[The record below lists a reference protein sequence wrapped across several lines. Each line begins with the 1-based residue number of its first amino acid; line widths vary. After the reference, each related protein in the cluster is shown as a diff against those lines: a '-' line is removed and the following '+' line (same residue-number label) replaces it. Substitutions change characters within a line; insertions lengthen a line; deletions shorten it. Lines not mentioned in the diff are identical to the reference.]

1 MAPEP
6 GGADPTVPSG
16 HGTAAEPAGLSE
28 TEAAARRAA
37 GRHNVQPDRTSRSYR
52 DIVKAN
58 VLTRFTAVIAGLAAV
73 VLVVGEP
80 LDAIFAF
87 VLVCNI
93 VIGVVQEIRA
103 KRTLDRLRVLIAP
116 TVVVR
121 RDGRERP
128 VAPGEL
134 VVDDVV
140 VLAVGDQVPVDAVVI
155 ESAGLELDESSLT
168 GESDPVPKAAGDE
181 VLSGSAVVAG
191 RAAVQAVRVGHDAR
205 IHQLVAQARQF
216 VLTRSELRSG
226 VDRILRAVSWGLLPM
241 GGLLLWSQ
249 LRASSGV
256 AEGLVATVAGM
267 VGLVPQGLVLLVSL
281 AMAVAIGRLA
291 RNHVVVQELYAVEG
305 LARVDVLC
313 VDKTGT
319 LTTGRFA
326 VTAVEALDG
335 PDGQAVLDEG
345 LAALAA
351 AEPSPNATMAVLAR
365 TTGTP
370 PPWPVLRRTAFSSA
384 RKWSGTTFAVGGT
397 WLIGAP
403 EVLLDAEAAADAE
416 PVRRRVAE
424 HAGHGRRVLLVASSP
439 APLPEDDALPDGVR
453 AVGLVVLAEE
463 VRPDAAA
470 TMAYFARQHVTVKVI
485 SGDNPQTVSAVAAGI
500 GLPGAERAI
509 DLRTVSG
516 PLDAVV
522 DEYTVFGRVLPE
534 QKRLLVEALQRAG
547 HVTAMTGDGVN
558 DIPALKR
565 ADIGIAMDSATPAT
579 KAVAQLVLLDGR
591 FDHLPDVVAEGRRV
605 VANMERVSSLF
616 LAKTVYS
623 AIFAVVI
630 SLSGAVFPFLPRH
643 MSLVSE
649 LTVGVPAFLLSF
661 RAIERPCEAGYLTRV
676 LRIAI
681 PAGLGAAAVALS
693 TYLLHTFPAM
703 EADLDQSRTAST
715 FALASVSLWILY
727 RLLRPLDRIEAALL
741 AALVAVLGLVFALP
755 FTRSLY
761 ALELPSATYAA
772 ATAAVVVG
780 WIAVLQLAL
789 RLAGRWTGPGAARP
803 PR

>member
-1 MAPEP
+1 
-6 GGADPTVPSG
+6 
-16 HGTAAEPAGLSE
+16 
-28 TEAAARRAA
+28 
-37 GRHNVQPDRTSRSYR
+37 
-52 DIVKAN
+52 
-58 VLTRFTAVIAGLAAV
+58 
-73 VLVVGEP
+73 
-80 LDAIFAF
+80 
-87 VLVCNI
+87 
-93 VIGVVQEIRA
+93 
-103 KRTLDRLRVLIAP
+103 
-116 TVVVR
+116 
-121 RDGRERP
+121 
-128 VAPGEL
+128 
-134 VVDDVV
+134 
-140 VLAVGDQVPVDAVVI
+140 
-155 ESAGLELDESSLT
+155 
-168 GESDPVPKAAGDE
+168 
-181 VLSGSAVVAG
+181 
-191 RAAVQAVRVGHDAR
+191 
-205 IHQLVAQARQF
+205 
-216 VLTRSELRSG
+216 
-226 VDRILRAVSWGLLPM
+226 
-241 GGLLLWSQ
+241 
-249 LRASSGV
+249 
-256 AEGLVATVAGM
+256 
-267 VGLVPQGLVLLVSL
+267 
-281 AMAVAIGRLA
+281 
-291 RNHVVVQELYAVEG
+291 
-305 LARVDVLC
+305 
-313 VDKTGT
+313 
-319 LTTGRFA
+319 
-326 VTAVEALDG
+326 
-335 PDGQAVLDEG
+335 
-345 LAALAA
+345 
-351 AEPSPNATMAVLAR
+351 
-365 TTGTP
+365 
-370 PPWPVLRRTAFSSA
+370 
-384 RKWSGTTFAVGGT
+384 
-397 WLIGAP
+397 
-403 EVLLDAEAAADAE
+403 
-416 PVRRRVAE
+416 
-424 HAGHGRRVLLVASSP
+424 
-439 APLPEDDALPDGVR
+439 
-453 AVGLVVLAEE
+453 
-463 VRPDAAA
+463 
-470 TMAYFARQHVTVKVI
+470 
-485 SGDNPQTVSAVAAGI
+485 
-500 GLPGAERAI
+500 
-509 DLRTVSG
+509 
-516 PLDAVV
+516 
-522 DEYTVFGRVLPE
+522 VFGRVLPE